1 MKIVKENNTDVVL
14 VETAHGTF
22 RITEN
27 DYEDEYI
34 GVTVDFIPHDGDGSS
49 VQVVTVE
56 DFPDDKAVDV
66 KIYEDPY
73 DCRYTKQYALPVKDI
88 IEALENEER

>member
-1 MKIVKENNTDVVL
+1 MKIVKENNTDVAL

-34 GVTVDFIPHDGDGSS
+34 GVTIDFIPHDGDGSS
-49 VQVVTVE
+49 VQIVTVE
-56 DFPDDKAVDV
+56 DLPDKKAANV

-73 DCRYTKQYALPVKDI
+73 DYRYTKQYNIPIKDI